1 LAISAAE
8 IIVFTWMLC
17 FLASTDDTDLVA
29 GRTFAGHEFA
39 VRVFW
44 AVPGFRVR
52 ASCRA
57 GSGHRLDEALAED
70 GGELSLGH

>member
-1 LAISAAE
+1 
-8 IIVFTWMLC
+8 M
-17 FLASTDDTDLVA
+17 DLMA

-39 VRVFW
+39 VRVFF
-44 AVPGFRVR
+44 AFSGFRVR

-70 GGELSLGH
+70 NGKLSLGH